1 MDRGVVMS
9 QEDFMQIYTS
19 DIYLKCTFNVGQN
32 STKPDSKIWKRPIST
47 TETSYTLDF
56 LGYHEGTNSG
66 HIFNTNL
73 YMISVCHG
81 MISVT
86 EVTHHDTLT
95 KLS

>member
-1 MDRGVVMS
+1 MS
-9 QEDFMQIYTS
+9 SGRFYA
-19 DIYLKCTFNVGQN
+19 DIYICTFNVGIN
-32 STKPDSKIWKRPIST
+32 FNKPDSKNLKRPVST

-81 MISVT
+81 MKSVT
-86 EVTHHDTLT
+86 EVTYHDTLT